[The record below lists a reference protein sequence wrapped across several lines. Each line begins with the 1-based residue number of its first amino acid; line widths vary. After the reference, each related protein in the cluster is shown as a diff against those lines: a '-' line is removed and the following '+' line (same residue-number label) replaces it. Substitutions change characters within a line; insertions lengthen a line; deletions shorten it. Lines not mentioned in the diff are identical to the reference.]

1 MQISKRDKLIQ
12 RFLALPGDF
21 TWQELVR
28 MLKGFGY
35 EQVSGGKSGGSRVK
49 FLHLTLPPIS
59 LHKPHPTPVLKRYQL
74 EQIAEILEEE
84 SLI

>member
-1 MQISKRDKLIQ
+1 MSMSKREKLVQ
-12 RFLALPGDF
+12 RFLTRPNDF
-21 TWQELVR
+21 TWQELVT

-74 EQIAEILEEE
+74 EQIAEIIKEEG
-84 SLI
+84 LI